1 MTQYLPAVMRA
12 LVIGLLAA
20 SVLTG
25 CGADD
30 SAAGTSNGA
39 ATAASAVSAPAHDHV
54 ADDSAVHAADHD
66 TPNVAGGVAAAQDT
80 AAHDP
85 AAHDPATHDPAAH
98 DPATH
103 AAHAVHAEALPAV
116 ALDELAGDS
125 LYHLTSSWTDQHQQS
140 VALPDL
146 AGGPAVVV
154 MFYGDCT
161 TACPLLVKSA
171 EEIEAA
177 LPESLRETTR
187 FVMVS
192 FDTQR
197 DTPEKLRAY
206 AESKGLDRDG
216 WYWLVGT
223 PLQTRQLAT
232 MLGVQYRDAGNGMF
246 AHSNVVSV
254 LDTGGVPVAR
264 LEGLGV
270 DLGPAVEAISAA
282 AGS

>member
-1 MTQYLPAVMRA
+1 MRPDSIDVRPSTPARPQVA
-12 LVIGLLAA
+12 VLAVALLATLI
-20 SVLTG
+20 LTG
-25 CGADD
+25 CG
-30 SAAGTSNGA
+30 SKESTSTSVSGQAPVVASEGA
-39 ATAASAVSAPAHDHV
+39 APQASTEV
-54 ADDSAVHAADHD
+54 AQVD
-66 TPNVAGGVAAAQDT
+66 
-80 AAHDP
+80 
-85 AAHDPATHDPAAH
+85 
-98 DPATH
+98 
-103 AAHAVHAEALPAV
+103 AHAVHAEHADGAHADAEHAV
-116 ALDELAGDS
+116 AEHATAEHAAAAHAHDASTTIPAQPFAELSGDS
-125 LYHLTSSWTDQHQQS
+125 LFHLTSAWTDQHQEA
-140 VALPDL
+140 VTLGEM
-146 AGGPAVVV
+146 AGGPTVVV

-177 LPESLRETTR
+177 LPEPLRSATR

-192 FDTQR
+192 FDTER
-197 DTPEKLRAY
+197 DTPSKLRDY
-206 AESKGLDRDG
+206 AASKGLDRDG
-216 WYWLVGT
+216 WHWLVGT

-254 LDTGGVPVAR
+254 LDKSGVPVAR